1 MLLFMEISKIGGKN
15 SMGRIVT
22 ISREFGSGGREI
34 GKRLAEEI
42 GFSYY
47 DREIITEIS
56 ERIGLS
62 EEYIQNV
69 SESGKCKYPFH
80 IAKSFTAYSKLQ
92 SNQTD
97 ILVMQQKVLKSIA
110 EKENAVIIG
119 RGANI
124 ILKEYKPMNIFVY
137 ADMKSKIER
146 CRLKSQEEK
155 NMTDRELEN
164 KIKQI
169 DKNRENYHNIISNL
183 EWGDRRNY
191 NLCIN
196 TSNLEIKKII
206 NALAEFIREYFGGNE
221 Q

>member
-1 MLLFMEISKIGGKN
+1 
-15 SMGRIVT
+15 MGRIVT
-22 ISREFGSGGREI
+22 ISREFGSGGREL

-56 ERIGLS
+56 EKIGLS

-69 SESGKCKYPFH
+69 SERGNYKYPFH

-92 SNQTD
+92 SNQTEV
-97 ILVMQQKVLKSIA
+97 LVMQQKIIKNIA

-124 ILKEYKPMNIFVY
+124 ILKEYKPINIFVY
-137 ADMKSKIER
+137 ADMKSKVER
-146 CRLKSQEEK
+146 CKLKSIEDS
-155 NMTDRELEN
+155 NMTDKEIEN

-169 DKNRENYHNIISNL
+169 DKNRKNYHSIISNL
-183 EWGDRRNY
+183 EWGDKRNY
-191 NLCIN
+191 NFCIN

-206 NALAEFIREYFGGNE
+206 SALAEFVNEYFGGNE
-221 Q
+221 QWK